1 MRRERVLLKDKVV
14 KKLLNSENPTCRE
27 YLVRLISASTG
38 ISVKLLRNNIELI
51 TPNINSNS
59 NYVNSV
65 SDVMVKDNENYY
77 NIEINY
83 NNVPIAIVK
92 NNIYMYNSIL
102 RQVHKSDDYKNVKGV
117 IQININNY
125 DLFSKGEFVYDSMM
139 IEKKHHIVRDNML
152 RVIDINLD
160 FLSNIDYNKIKKGNE
175 YNLEK
180 LLYFF
185 VCNDKKL
192 LDNIYNGN
200 GLMRD
205 ISKIFNIDIEDLDK
219 QLYYDYDEYMKEVSY
234 EQGEIDATL
243 KRNKEKQKAE
253 KYITNKNLSNIV
265 VFRRMLPEA
274 HIPFSYYRQ
283 AHIFFND
290 GNYYFAYINYF
301 MMLEFC
307 FADGHFHKQAV
318 TNNFCKSELLKLC
331 VLSTLNMLKNDK
343 KADNYKWLYEECKSR
358 QKKVD
363 FEGVVYILIE
373 YRGLL
378 SHATERS
385 KKYLF
390 DNNKLRPIALI
401 ISIICF
407 LLCGYMQ
414 IFCCSS
420 EESKKR
426 LIKENIDNLEKV
438 KKDEI

>member
-1 MRRERVLLKDKVV
+1 MRERVLLKDKVV

-38 ISVKLLRNNIELI
+38 IDVHELRDSIELI

-102 RQVHKSDDYKNVKGV
+102 RQVHRSDDYKNVKGV

-125 DLFSKGEFVYDSMM
+125 DLFGKGEFVYDSMM
-139 IEKKHHIVRDNML
+139 IEKKHHILRDNML

-234 EQGEIDATL
+234 EQGEIDGIL
-243 KRNKEKQKAE
+243 KNQKEIIK
-253 KYITNKNLSNIV
+253 
-265 VFRRMLPEA
+265 
-274 HIPFSYYRQ
+274 
-283 AHIFFND
+283 
-290 GNYYFAYINYF
+290 
-301 MMLEFC
+301 
-307 FADGHFHKQAV
+307 
-318 TNNFCKSELLKLC
+318 
-331 VLSTLNMLKNDK
+331 NMLSKNYPK
-343 KADNYKWLYEECKSR
+343 KEIMELTNLKEEELNKIIKDIKHDETKS
-358 QKKVD
+358 
-363 FEGVVYILIE
+363 
-373 YRGLL
+373 
-378 SHATERS
+378 
-385 KKYLF
+385 
-390 DNNKLRPIALI
+390 NK
-401 ISIICF
+401 
-407 LLCGYMQ
+407 
-414 IFCCSS
+414 
-420 EESKKR
+420 
-426 LIKENIDNLEKV
+426 
-438 KKDEI
+438 

>member
-38 ISVKLLRNNIELI
+38 ISVKLLRNNIELV

-83 NNVPIAIVK
+83 NNVSIAIIK

-125 DLFSKGEFVYDSMM
+125 DLFGKGEFVYDSMM

-234 EQGEIDATL
+234 EQGEIDGIL
-243 KRNKEKQKAE
+243 KNQKEIIKNML
-253 KYITNKNLSNIV
+253 NKNYPKKEIMELTNLKEEELNKIIEDISCEETKSN
-265 VFRRMLPEA
+265 
-274 HIPFSYYRQ
+274 
-283 AHIFFND
+283 
-290 GNYYFAYINYF
+290 
-301 MMLEFC
+301 
-307 FADGHFHKQAV
+307 K
-318 TNNFCKSELLKLC
+318 
-331 VLSTLNMLKNDK
+331 
-343 KADNYKWLYEECKSR
+343 
-358 QKKVD
+358 
-363 FEGVVYILIE
+363 
-373 YRGLL
+373 
-378 SHATERS
+378 
-385 KKYLF
+385 
-390 DNNKLRPIALI
+390 
-401 ISIICF
+401 
-407 LLCGYMQ
+407 
-414 IFCCSS
+414 
-420 EESKKR
+420 
-426 LIKENIDNLEKV
+426 
-438 KKDEI
+438 

>member
-38 ISVKLLRNNIELI
+38 ISVKLLRNNIELV

-125 DLFSKGEFVYDSMM
+125 DLFGKGEFVYDSMM

-234 EQGEIDATL
+234 EQGEIDNRKKIIKNML
-243 KRNKEKQKAE
+243 
-253 KYITNKNLSNIV
+253 NKNYPKEEIMEL
-265 VFRRMLPEA
+265 
-274 HIPFSYYRQ
+274 
-283 AHIFFND
+283 
-290 GNYYFAYINYF
+290 
-301 MMLEFC
+301 
-307 FADGHFHKQAV
+307 
-318 TNNFCKSELLKLC
+318 TNLKEEEL
-331 VLSTLNMLKNDK
+331 
-343 KADNYKWLYEECKSR
+343 
-358 QKKVD
+358 
-363 FEGVVYILIE
+363 
-373 YRGLL
+373 
-378 SHATERS
+378 
-385 KKYLF
+385 
-390 DNNKLRPIALI
+390 NKI
-401 ISIICF
+401 I
-407 LLCGYMQ
+407 
-414 IFCCSS
+414 
-420 EESKKR
+420 
-426 LIKENIDNLEKV
+426 ENINREETKSN
-438 KKDEI
+438 K

>member
-38 ISVKLLRNNIELI
+38 ISVKLLRNNIELV

-125 DLFSKGEFVYDSMM
+125 DLFGKGEFVYDSMM

-219 QLYYDYDEYMKEVSY
+219 HLYYDYDEYMKEVSY

-243 KRNKEKQKAE
+243 KRNKEIIKNMLNNNLDKDLML
-253 KYITNKNLSNIV
+253 KITNLK
-265 VFRRMLPEA
+265 E
-274 HIPFSYYRQ
+274 
-283 AHIFFND
+283 
-290 GNYYFAYINYF
+290 
-301 MMLEFC
+301 E
-307 FADGHFHKQAV
+307 
-318 TNNFCKSELLKLC
+318 EL
-331 VLSTLNMLKNDK
+331 
-343 KADNYKWLYEECKSR
+343 
-358 QKKVD
+358 
-363 FEGVVYILIE
+363 
-373 YRGLL
+373 
-378 SHATERS
+378 
-385 KKYLF
+385 
-390 DNNKLRPIALI
+390 NKI
-401 ISIICF
+401 IKDI
-407 LLCGYMQ
+407 
-414 IFCCSS
+414 SS
-420 EESKKR
+420 EETKSNK
-426 LIKENIDNLEKV
+426 
-438 KKDEI
+438 

>member
-1 MRRERVLLKDKVV
+1 MRRGRVLLKDKVV

-38 ISVKLLRNNIELI
+38 ISVKLLRNNIELV
-51 TPNINSNS
+51 TPNVSSNS

-125 DLFSKGEFVYDSMM
+125 DLFNKGEFVYDSMM

-234 EQGEIDATL
+234 EQGEID
-243 KRNKEKQKAE
+243 KQKSII
-253 KYITNKNLSNIV
+253 KNMLNKNYPKKEIMELTNLKEEELNKIIEDISCEETKSN
-265 VFRRMLPEA
+265 
-274 HIPFSYYRQ
+274 
-283 AHIFFND
+283 
-290 GNYYFAYINYF
+290 
-301 MMLEFC
+301 
-307 FADGHFHKQAV
+307 K
-318 TNNFCKSELLKLC
+318 
-331 VLSTLNMLKNDK
+331 
-343 KADNYKWLYEECKSR
+343 
-358 QKKVD
+358 
-363 FEGVVYILIE
+363 
-373 YRGLL
+373 
-378 SHATERS
+378 
-385 KKYLF
+385 
-390 DNNKLRPIALI
+390 
-401 ISIICF
+401 
-407 LLCGYMQ
+407 
-414 IFCCSS
+414 
-420 EESKKR
+420 
-426 LIKENIDNLEKV
+426 
-438 KKDEI
+438 